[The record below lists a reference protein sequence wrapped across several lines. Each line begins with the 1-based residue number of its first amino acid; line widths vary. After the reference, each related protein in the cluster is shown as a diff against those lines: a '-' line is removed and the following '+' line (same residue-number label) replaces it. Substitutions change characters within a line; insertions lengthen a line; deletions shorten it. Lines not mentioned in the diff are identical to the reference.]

1 MLSLT
6 VTLMVFKIPCSV
18 SCNMFLFSFQVSG
31 NTFCGLLAASDGIF
45 RDCIKNAPALAASYG
60 ENCRFDVCANMDL
73 PTPAKRAA
81 CGTLETFSVLCFDL
95 GYGHVDWRTVADCR
109 KCKLSPSPCPSNAA
123 WSAKHFHLN
132 TSLASLV
139 QCAPAL
145 FILSRRSESS
155 SFPYS
160 W

>member
-1 MLSLT
+1 MFCLNIFTSTHAPTRTQSHRDMLSLT

-31 NTFCGLLAASDGIF
+31 DTFCGLLAASDGIF

-81 CGTLETFSVLCFDL
+81 CGTLEAFSAQCFDL

-109 KCKLSPSPCPSNAA
+109 KCKLSPFTFTKPLSI
-123 WSAKHFHLN
+123 
-132 TSLASLV
+132 
-139 QCAPAL
+139 QCSM
-145 FILSRRSESS
+145 IC
-155 SFPYS
+155 
-160 W
+160 